1 MNSHTAVVSRRIGAT
16 VSALLLS
23 LMSVFVALPAQA
35 ASVPQATVTLNSAS
49 ADTGLDMT
57 VSGTGFTGLP
67 AASTGSP
74 AMGFYVVVYDANVTS
89 YADINENQS
98 GLSTDWIMPSD
109 VQDGTFSKD
118 VTIAA
123 DQLDPESDLRA
134 VMWSAHGTL
143 TDATLI
149 TEVPITLSD
158 EEHSALF
165 PVEEPVQPQPAP
177 ETTVTVTGA
186 NKSAGLTLSVAG
198 NGYVNLPNSSTGRPA
213 AGVYTTVYDANTM
226 TYGELNANRGG
237 LKTDYVTPA
246 RITNG
251 SFTSDLNITTAQFTE
266 DADLRIAVWVAHG
279 TITDETLIA
288 DIPVTL
294 TPQQL
299 ASLFPADVEE
309 PEEPEVPVDPEVPAT
324 ERTTSIKVTGAN
336 KTDGLTLAISGSQYV
351 NLPKASTG
359 KDAVGVYVALRDKS
373 DSYDDINA
381 DTSIATALSFVYF
394 RPTGTPGVFNT
405 TLNTSAKDLDPNAD
419 YEVFVWAAHGNIT
432 DETLLY
438 AGDLTLSAD
447 QKAALFSGGGNE
459 EPVEPGPVDPDPT
472 RLKTKVAVTKSSVA
486 DGLVLNVTGT
496 GYVDLPKNSTGG
508 PANGV
513 YVALYDANTM
523 TYADINKDL
532 DALALD
538 WVMPGRMSNGSF
550 TSTLTTKAGDLSKNP
565 DLRIVVWSAHGLLT
579 DGSFVTEVPVKL
591 SADQLRALGLLSASG
606 TDVTA
611 SVGKSHIDLA
621 GDRSQTATASGFE
634 PGEKVKISLH
644 SKVVNLG
651 TKTADKNGTVSISF
665 NVPKDSKPGTHAV
678 VFQGLSSGVQA
689 RAEFTVTDLS
699 SSGNSA
705 GTGGSGSKG
714 TATLPTTSDIARKG
728 EITCTT
734 ETIPGSPGQV
744 SLSWGVRSSFVSYIE
759 GGIAK
764 GSVTTGGGAYR
775 SGNGFSWGTGS
786 GSLNASGI
794 GTVSFP
800 GSVRFTGHGGL
811 LDLAISNVQVR
822 STGGNSG
829 SLVAHVR
836 STDMEGNVV
845 ANGTVTIGTV
855 SFSSLGANGGTGSV
869 TLTSEGARAFAGFY
883 GAGEAL
889 DNLTLSVSGA
899 LPEQT
904 VETCYDE
911 DGNRVNADGS
921 AYTGGQLPVTGTN
934 SAGLIG
940 MAGALLLVGTLLT
953 IRRTGTRTE

>member
-1 MNSHTAVVSRRIGAT
+1 MNSHTAVASRRIGAA

-23 LMSVFVALPAQA
+23 LMSVFTALPAQA
-35 ASVPQATVTLNSAS
+35 VSAPQATVAVNSAS
-49 ADTGLDMT
+49 AQTGLGMT
-57 VSGTGFTGLP
+57 ITGTGFNDLP
-67 AASTGSP
+67 ATSAGSP
-74 AMGFYVVVYDANVTS
+74 AMGFYLVVYDANATS
-89 YADINENQS
+89 YTDINEKQS
-98 GLSTDWIMPSD
+98 GLSTDWIMPGA
-109 VQDGTFSKD
+109 VRDGTWSKN

-123 DQLDPESDLRA
+123 DQLDPDSDLRA
-134 VMWSAHGTL
+134 VMWSAHGSL
-143 TDATLI
+143 TDATRI

-158 EEHSALF
+158 DQHSALF
-165 PVEEPVQPQPAP
+165 PVEEPAQPQPDP
-177 ETTVTVTGA
+177 KTIVTVTGA
-186 NKSAGLTLSVAG
+186 DKSAGLTLSVAG
-198 NGYVNLPNSSTGRPA
+198 TGYVNLPSSSFGMPA
-213 AGVYTTVYDANTM
+213 AGVYTTVYDANTT
-226 TYGELNANRGG
+226 TYSELNANRGG

-266 DADLRIAVWVAHG
+266 VSDLRIAVWVAHG

-294 TPQQL
+294 TPEQI
-299 ASLFPADVEE
+299 ASLFPTDVED
-309 PEEPEVPVDPEVPAT
+309 PTEPEVPVKPEEPST
-324 ERTTSIKVTGAN
+324 ERTTSVTVTGAS
-336 KTDGLTLAISGSQYV
+336 KAHGLTLAVSGSQYL

-359 KDAVGVYVALRDKS
+359 KDALGVYVALRDKS

-381 DTSIATALSFVYF
+381 NTSIATALSFVPF
-394 RPTGTPGVFNT
+394 RPTDTPGVFKT
-405 TLNTSAKDLDPNAD
+405 TLNASAKDLDPNAE

-432 DETLLY
+432 DDTLLY
-438 AGDLTLSAD
+438 AGDLTLTAD
-447 QKAALFSGGGNE
+447 QKAALFSGEGTE
-459 EPVEPGPVDPDPT
+459 EPVEPGPVDPDT
-472 RLKTKVAVTKSSVA
+472 GLKTTVSVAKSSA
-486 DGLVLNVTGT
+486 SDGLVLNVTGSN
-496 GYVDLPKNSTGG
+496 YVDLPKNSTGG

-513 YVALYDANTM
+513 YVALYDANTK

-538 WVMPGRMSNGSF
+538 WVMPGRISNGSF
-550 TSTLTTKAGDLSKNP
+550 TSTLTTKTSNLSKNP
-565 DLRIVVWSAHGLLT
+565 DLRIVAWSAHGLLT

-591 SADQLRALGLLSASG
+591 NANQLRALGLLSATG

-611 SVGKSHIDLA
+611 SVSKSHIDLA
-621 GDRSQTATASGFE
+621 GDRSQTATASGFK
-634 PGEKVKISLH
+634 PGETVKISLH
-644 SKVVNLG
+644 SKVIDLG

-665 NVPKDSKPGTHAV
+665 NVPKDIETGTHAV

-689 RAEFTVTDLS
+689 RAEFTVTDLFS
-699 SSGNSA
+699 PGNSA
-705 GTGGSGSKG
+705 GSGGSGSKG
-714 TATLPTTSDIARKG
+714 TVALPTTSDIAKKG

-764 GSVTTGGGAYR
+764 GSVATGGGAHR
-775 SGNGFSWGTGS
+775 SGHGFSWGPGS
-786 GSLNASGI
+786 GSLNGSGT

-800 GSVRFTGHGGL
+800 GSVRFTGHDGL

-829 SLVAHVR
+829 TLIAHVR

-855 SFSSLGANGGTGSV
+855 SFSSIGANGGTGSV
-869 TLTSEGARAFAGFY
+869 TLTFEGARAFAGFY

-899 LPEQT
+899 QAEQT

-940 MAGALLLVGTLLT
+940 IAGALLLFGTLLT